1 MITFTF
7 WTLFSRRVPPP
18 TVLTFWAG
26 GTFLLWLLYTFV
38 FTQTLGESITQA
50 MLDGAA
56 SVLPLALLA
65 TAMHSLIKAQV
76 MPRSVPVQT
85 MMHAGLAIVFAVTW
99 YALVLVM
106 LAFFTGVQGGGFR
119 VAGFSAVAFTWQ
131 VFQGLILYAAI
142 AATCY
147 AVRGGRQ
154 AAEVAIVTAPPP
166 LERYLTRTGEEM
178 VPVSVRDIV
187 AITGKQDYSE
197 VQTLDGGRHL
207 VRLSLGEFERR
218 LDAARLLRVHRSAI
232 VNFDHVARVEPAGG
246 GRLLAHMATGEIV
259 QTSRSGTQLL
269 RQFVV

>member
-1 MITFTF
+1 MVASRFQ
-7 WTLFSRRVPPP
+7 TLFSRPVAPP
-18 TVLTFWAG
+18 TVLTLWAG
-26 GTFLLWLLYTFV
+26 GTIVLWLLYAFV
-38 FTQTLGESITQA
+38 FTQTLGEPIAQA
-50 MLDGAA
+50 LLDGAA

-65 TAMHSLIKAQV
+65 VAMHSLIKGQV
-76 MPRSVPVQT
+76 MSRSVPVQT
-85 MMHAGLAIVFAVTW
+85 LLHAGLAIIFATTW

-106 LAFFTGVQGGGFR
+106 LAFFDGVQGGGFE

-131 VFQGLILYAAI
+131 VFQGMILYAAI

-166 LERYLTRTGEEM
+166 LERYLTRAGEDM

-187 AITGKQDYSE
+187 TITGAQDYSE
-197 VQTLDGGRHL
+197 VQTLDGKRHL

-218 LDAARLLRVHRSAI
+218 LDRAQFLRVHRSAI
-232 VNFDHVARVEPAGG
+232 VNFGHVERLEPAGG
-246 GRLLAHMATGEIV
+246 GRLLAHMVTGEVV